1 MPWATLVANIL
12 GAALLGVV
20 VTRFATEERWRHFAG
35 TGFCGALTT
44 FSTLQIELI
53 QLAKLGRA
61 WTAIGYLVISVLAG
75 LVAFHLAARLA
86 RYSPAPVSA

>member
-1 MPWATLVANIL
+1 MPWATLVANVL

-20 VTRFATEERWRHFAG
+20 VTRFTTEERWRHFAG

-44 FSTLQIELI
+44 FSTFQIELI
-53 QLAKLGRA
+53 RLAKLGHV
-61 WTAIGYLVISVLAG
+61 WTASGYLVISVLAG

-86 RYSPAPVSA
+86 RRQPAPAAA